1 MAIPAPTTPARSDR
15 SERSRQ
21 RILQAAGD
29 CFAAHGFAKTTVEEI
44 ATGAGVSKALV
55 YQHFRSKE
63 AILEAALA
71 RTLSDWAEASHED
84 ELVGA
89 GSVLDALAQMH
100 RSALAWARGNPVL
113 RALFELDPMVQ
124 RSVGQETVRREMERF
139 RTSLIAAVERGVER
153 GELRADLDPER
164 TADVIRILHMA
175 FIDALLNP
183 EWMDASDPRLVDA
196 SLDVLFHGIARSAS

>member
-164 TADVIRILHMA
+164 LERIRRMKSQV
-175 FIDALLNP
+175 N
-183 EWMDASDPRLVDA
+183 
-196 SLDVLFHGIARSAS
+196 